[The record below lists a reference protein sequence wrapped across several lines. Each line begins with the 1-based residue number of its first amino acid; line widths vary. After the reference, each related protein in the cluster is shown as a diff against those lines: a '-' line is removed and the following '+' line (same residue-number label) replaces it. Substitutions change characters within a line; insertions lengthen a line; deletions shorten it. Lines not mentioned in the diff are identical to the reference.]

1 MNDQH
6 PLLLTDRP
14 EVSPIKRGNRG
25 AFTLIEVLVVIGIIV
40 VLAAIAVPVYG
51 SVRQRSGKV
60 VAINNMRQIT
70 AELIAYAGQHDGD
83 FPQENI
89 GTGETWTNA
98 ATPAAA
104 AVWYNVLPR
113 QLGSKGVGDYA
124 NTPRAFYTKEN
135 LLFLPGAK
143 YPNSDKKLIQ
153 PMFAF
158 AMNTKLQRKDLASV
172 KIKAKQSQITN
183 PARTV
188 AFLEEGLVGEPKASK
203 VQPKY
208 EGACKSAGRSFVE
221 RYGGVGV
228 VTFLDGHA
236 ESLGVKDLLTETGL
250 LIFPQTNI
258 IWTRTPEENPNVA
271 SSK

>member
-1 MNDQH
+1 M
-6 PLLLTDRP
+6 TDRP

-60 VAINNMRQIT
+60 VAISNMRQIT

-158 AMNTKLQRKDLASV
+158 AMKPSFKE
-172 KIKAKQSQITN
+172 KIWPT
-183 PARTV
+183 
-188 AFLEEGLVGEPKASK
+188 
-203 VQPKY
+203 
-208 EGACKSAGRSFVE
+208 
-221 RYGGVGV
+221 
-228 VTFLDGHA
+228 
-236 ESLGVKDLLTETGL
+236 
-250 LIFPQTNI
+250 
-258 IWTRTPEENPNVA
+258 
-271 SSK
+271 

>member
-1 MNDQH
+1 
-6 PLLLTDRP
+6 
-14 EVSPIKRGNRG
+14 
-25 AFTLIEVLVVIGIIV
+25 
-40 VLAAIAVPVYG
+40 
-51 SVRQRSGKV
+51 
-60 VAINNMRQIT
+60 
-70 AELIAYAGQHDGD
+70 
-83 FPQENI
+83 
-89 GTGETWTNA
+89 
-98 ATPAAA
+98 
-104 AVWYNVLPR
+104 
-113 QLGSKGVGDYA
+113 
-124 NTPRAFYTKEN
+124 
-135 LLFLPGAK
+135 
-143 YPNSDKKLIQ
+143 
-153 PMFAF
+153 MFAF

-208 EGACKSAGRSFVE
+208 EGACKSSGGSFVE
-221 RYGGVGV
+221 RYGGQGV